1 VAEGSYLWLRRD
13 GAGLNI
19 LTDHGVSRVTL
30 ILDDGRV
37 MLAVSQA
44 GGGCADVTLEP
55 DDARHLAERLNLA
68 AADVEGIAT
77 AGD

>member
-1 VAEGSYLWLRRD
+1 MADGLPMLVRHD
-13 GAGLNI
+13 GAGLA
-19 LTDHGVSRVTL
+19 LVTDRGISRVTL
-30 ILDDGRV
+30 ILDDGRLL
-37 MLAVSQA
+37 LAVSQA

-68 AADVEGIAT
+68 AAEVEGIAT